1 MFYSKRIE
9 LLFKLTMYSNYI
21 LMFFDNI
28 EQMYTDLADYL
39 ERIKVVSKIN
49 DAKLVENANRV
60 LRILKDEVNV
70 SADEKLFVLDAEK
83 ALYNEIKKINFT
95 GSYDEYLQSLR

>member
-1 MFYSKRIE
+1 MRNFNNLLKLNKIEPILEVYEIGYTKVFIYQSIDLDDEIFYSKRIE

-39 ERIKVVSKIN
+39 EIEENNFIKIIV
-49 DAKLVENANRV
+49 
-60 LRILKDEVNV
+60 ILM
-70 SADEKLFVLDAEK
+70 
-83 ALYNEIKKINFT
+83 
-95 GSYDEYLQSLR
+95 Q

>member
-1 MFYSKRIE
+1 MRNFDNLLKLNKIEPILEVYEIGYTKVFIYQSIDLDDEIFYSKRIE

-39 ERIKVVSKIN
+39 EIEENNFIKIIV
-49 DAKLVENANRV
+49 
-60 LRILKDEVNV
+60 ILM
-70 SADEKLFVLDAEK
+70 
-83 ALYNEIKKINFT
+83 
-95 GSYDEYLQSLR
+95 Q

>member
-1 MFYSKRIE
+1 MRNFNNLFKLNKIEPILEVYEIGYTKVFIYQSIDLDDEIFYSKRIE

-39 ERIKVVSKIN
+39 EIEENNFIKIIV
-49 DAKLVENANRV
+49 
-60 LRILKDEVNV
+60 ILM
-70 SADEKLFVLDAEK
+70 
-83 ALYNEIKKINFT
+83 
-95 GSYDEYLQSLR
+95 Q